1 MTGDQY
7 VNLVLKRLLG
17 AISFREQLL
26 EYLKEQYNDFVA
38 KVYSKNG
45 TYGTTAVAFGIA
57 SADEF
62 DLTVDAEGTDGVG
75 HLLKIGSTYEQ
86 DVKFENANTIP
97 YHVGLHYT
105 ERPSGV
111 QINPR
116 TAYPEYESWKE
127 AIGERGDP
135 DTVADQTGFLR
146 FEINS
151 LVGGVNE
158 SPQGNKALVW
168 KKVPAA
174 GATSEAIAIEEC
186 TIAEYGGVP
195 TGTAYI
201 DTTGYLGQDTPSL
214 TASDYEVLV
223 LGPSVRRYTDLS
235 AASGYWYIGT
245 VTGGGAGNP
254 PSSSDT
260 SGQRLIQK
268 SLSDWLDYLVYSNI
282 VNTFTRK
289 QIFAPTTAEEAI
301 NATGNGAN
309 PGVKATGGA
318 TNADGVQG
326 YGGGTTGRG
335 GYFQG
340 GSSGGKGVHGLGTGS
355 EPGVYGTSQT
365 GPGVVGEGGV
375 GPGTGVLGKPGLANG
390 TSGKAVHGDGTAN
403 GGGYGGYFEGKVTS
417 PVKAALAIVP
427 QGADP
432 SDLLAGDHWQNSASN
447 QAKIRAGTSTR
458 VYAEE
463 KKTRLFYYPLSC
475 GKEERPTAPG
485 APHWYWVVQGR
496 YWISDDLNEPEFITF
511 DLDRFVPQDVEIT
524 RIRIRLIAGAAR
536 STLSDRARAELRSRD
551 ESGGS
556 ERIFARGYSSASAG
570 GQWVDFMVY
579 GTHTGPND
587 QSILT
592 DSDKNW
598 VPGALVGQTIDN
610 LTDGSSGTI
619 TANTATTITA
629 SLSGGTDDDWDTN
642 DVYQVTG
649 SPNRLSTPIEQT
661 QQFYIAAQSGN
672 DNSSDTILS
681 VEITYLEGDYLQA
694 P

>member
-38 KVYSKNG
+38 KVYNKNG

-62 DLTVDAEGTDGVG
+62 DLTVDAEGTDGIG

-158 SPQGNKALVW
+158 SPAGNKALVW

-186 TIAEYGGVP
+186 TISEYGGVP

-201 DTTGYLGQDTPSL
+201 DTAGYLGQDSPSL

-223 LGPSVRRYTDLS
+223 LGPTVRRYTDLS
-235 AASGYWYIGT
+235 VASGYWYIGT
-245 VTGGGAGNP
+245 VTGGGSGNP
-254 PSSSDT
+254 PSGSDT

-268 SLSDWLDYLVYSNI
+268 SLSDWLDYLVYSNVI
-282 VNTFTRK
+282 NTFTRK

-340 GSSGGKGVHGLGTGS
+340 GSSGGRGVHGLGTGS
-355 EPGVYGTSQT
+355 AEGVYGKGGDSS
-365 GPGVVGEGGV
+365 GAGVVGEGGA
-375 GPGTGVLGKPGLANG
+375 GPGTGVLGKPGTANG
-390 TSGKAVHGDGTAN
+390 TSGVAVHGDGSAN
-403 GGGYGGYFEGKVTS
+403 GGGYGGYFQGKTS
-417 PVKAALAIVP
+417 TPVKAAACIAP

-432 SDLLAGDHWQNSASN
+432 SDLANGDHWQNSASW
-447 QAKIRAGTSTR
+447 QAKVRVNGQNR
-458 VYAEE
+458 VYAEPA
-463 KKTRLFYYPLSC
+463 KSRIFLYPVSSA
-475 GKEERPTAPG
+475 RPHYQSTMAD
-485 APHWYWVVQGR
+485 PHWFYHAIGHYWN
-496 YWISDDLNEPEFITF
+496 SDNTVSREQLNADLN
-511 DLDRFVPQDVEIT
+511 RFLPQDVTIT
-524 RIRIRLIAGAAR
+524 QM
-536 STLSDRARAELRSRD
+536 RAYLNPGT
-551 ESGGS
+551 SGQALLNRERVSLYSWANDGS
-556 ERIFARGYSSASAG
+556 SSQLEARGYANDVTTG
-570 GQWVDFMVY
+570 HWVTVKWA
-579 GTHTGPND
+579 GTHTGADD
-587 QSILT
+587 QGTLT
-592 DSDKNW
+592 DSTKNW
-598 VPGALVGQTIDN
+598 VVNSLVGRTIYN

-619 TANTATTITA
+619 TANTANTVSAT
-629 SLSGGTDDDWDTN
+629 LSGGGNDWDNGDEYYISGSFTFLPAN
-642 DVYQVTG
+642 NRVYVAVIHSG
-649 SPNRLSTPIEQT
+649 D
-661 QQFYIAAQSGN
+661 YAAIDIFRS
-672 DNSSDTILS
+672 L
-681 VEITYLEGDYLQA
+681 ELTYQEGDYLRA